1 MNRYGKRCV
10 LYPRVSTE
18 MQVDGYS
25 LEGQKNMLTRFA
37 DREEMIVVDTYE
49 DAGKS
54 GKSIEGRPAF
64 QKMLRD
70 IEDGL
75 DIDYILVYKLS
86 RFGRN
91 AADILNSLELVQ
103 SYGVNLICIEE
114 GIDSS
119 QTSGKLLIS
128 VLSAVAEIERE
139 NIIEQT
145 MNGRR
150 EKARQGGW
158 NGGFAPYGYTLEDNK
173 LMIEETEAVAIR
185 KIFELYT
192 SSEIGLGGIANQL
205 NLQGIRK
212 IPRQNGTLEDWTGHF
227 IKLILDNPVYCGK
240 IAYGRRTKE
249 KVKGTKNDY
258 QMKRNDDYILT
269 EGQHKGIV
277 SEEVWEKAHAKRLR
291 TGVKQPS
298 KIGRDRVHLLSGLL
312 KCPVCGS
319 PMYTNKH
326 AWTNKDGTY
335 KEIYYYV
342 CSRNRMVRGKHC
354 EYKAMLKK
362 TDIEPMVIEA
372 IREIVRNEEYAQA
385 IKKRIGVQ
393 IDTKA
398 VDKELEGYQAKLK
411 EVDLNKTRLE
421 REIDSLPAD
430 AKYRERKLHD
440 MTLRLDSLYDVIV
453 ELEEKIEDARLR
465 RDAIKQ
471 QAITLENIYKI
482 MVNFD
487 CVYNIINDEEKRN
500 VVTALIKEIEIY
512 RNDESEYPL
521 KRIGLNFPVFKDGG
535 EVTEL
540 LWDKGNT
547 VDAYYFLN
555 MLMNRD
561 EISLMHS
568 ILVERLALVLL
579 RHVMDEKPEL
589 LVGMRNTANVVEVLE
604 KRGEFEKFV
613 SDTALF
619 YDIGK
624 LNYLELILLQNRRL
638 EPEEM
643 ELLREHSRE
652 GYEMLK
658 KLNFDPELC
667 DVALGHHKSYDG
679 KHGYPAN
686 FDHTA
691 SSARFMIDLFR
702 ICDRMEAATDEIGR
716 VYRQNRGIEAF
727 WEELKLGAGYLYQPQ
742 LVEMILNDD
751 GLRGEL
757 SYLCS
762 GGRMAVY
769 YSAYHDFVGGRVEK
783 KPNVGAGAFA
793 EAELLHQEQAG
804 TANMLLA
811 NIQEENR
818 GQRQVLASLAKSTIL
833 LARICLDED
842 HVYLVHHIDD
852 PVLEGLQEG
861 TFQEF
866 ADSIVNQCVHPD
878 DLQQVKRLRDY
889 GVLGERLMSMDGSFE
904 LEIRVWTKDHYR
916 WMRLQFVMAEEKNG
930 SPQVV
935 VLSVRDIDTVKKQQE
950 QLKEAMEFAQE
961 QAERANRAKS
971 IFLSNMSHDIRTP
984 MNAIMGMTRI
994 ASENIGEPERVMDC
1008 LGKIEQASGHLLK
1021 LINEVLNMSKIE
1033 SGRMELIEKPI
1044 LIHSVVDNVLMLLQ
1058 DNIEKKKM
1066 TLQVD
1071 MDRLP
1076 EESVY
1081 GDATR
1086 ILEILLNLASNAVK
1100 YTPEGGTIRFLAEKR
1115 EEIGSDQIYRFVV
1128 QDNGIGMS
1136 KEFLEKLFE
1145 PFAREQKVADGKF
1158 EGTGLGMS
1166 ITKAFVEMM
1175 GGDIRVDSKEG
1186 EGTTFEV
1193 LLRFKKAEAAVVEE
1207 LGKVWTMDECRGRF
1221 AQNRLLLA
1229 EDNELNR
1236 EILKELIRETGISIE
1251 EAVNGK
1257 EAVRLVQNNPED
1269 YFDLVFMDV
1278 QMPEM
1283 DGYEAVGRIRQYEKK
1298 LKRKHLPIIAL
1309 TANVFAEDSER
1320 ALRAGMD
1327 AHMGKPVEVPQLL
1340 ATMMHWIG

>member
-547 VDAYYFLN
+547 VETGVYLYSSEVRSENGEKKTAQTFVGIASGKQKVDLRVLVNLAITDPVAKIIRSGSEQEQLVTTTQDRTCTETKTLTRYSNDVQITTTQVDRSGRSWENHWQSHWEPTTPPDQPPEEPEEPETPEAPETPVAPVVPGYDVPKTGDASGLYYVLAIFSALG
-555 MLMNRD
+555 
-561 EISLMHS
+561 
-568 ILVERLALVLL
+568 LALVTCAG
-579 RHVMDEKPEL
+579 RK
-589 LVGMRNTANVVEVLE
+589 RRTA
-604 KRGEFEKFV
+604 
-613 SDTALF
+613 
-619 YDIGK
+619 
-624 LNYLELILLQNRRL
+624 
-638 EPEEM
+638 
-643 ELLREHSRE
+643 
-652 GYEMLK
+652 
-658 KLNFDPELC
+658 
-667 DVALGHHKSYDG
+667 
-679 KHGYPAN
+679 
-686 FDHTA
+686 
-691 SSARFMIDLFR
+691 
-702 ICDRMEAATDEIGR
+702 
-716 VYRQNRGIEAF
+716 
-727 WEELKLGAGYLYQPQ
+727 
-742 LVEMILNDD
+742 
-751 GLRGEL
+751 
-757 SYLCS
+757 
-762 GGRMAVY
+762 
-769 YSAYHDFVGGRVEK
+769 
-783 KPNVGAGAFA
+783 
-793 EAELLHQEQAG
+793 
-804 TANMLLA
+804 
-811 NIQEENR
+811 
-818 GQRQVLASLAKSTIL
+818 
-833 LARICLDED
+833 
-842 HVYLVHHIDD
+842 
-852 PVLEGLQEG
+852 
-861 TFQEF
+861 
-866 ADSIVNQCVHPD
+866 
-878 DLQQVKRLRDY
+878 
-889 GVLGERLMSMDGSFE
+889 
-904 LEIRVWTKDHYR
+904 
-916 WMRLQFVMAEEKNG
+916 
-930 SPQVV
+930 
-935 VLSVRDIDTVKKQQE
+935 
-950 QLKEAMEFAQE
+950 
-961 QAERANRAKS
+961 
-971 IFLSNMSHDIRTP
+971 
-984 MNAIMGMTRI
+984 
-994 ASENIGEPERVMDC
+994 
-1008 LGKIEQASGHLLK
+1008 
-1021 LINEVLNMSKIE
+1021 
-1033 SGRMELIEKPI
+1033 
-1044 LIHSVVDNVLMLLQ
+1044 
-1058 DNIEKKKM
+1058 
-1066 TLQVD
+1066 
-1071 MDRLP
+1071 
-1076 EESVY
+1076 
-1081 GDATR
+1081 
-1086 ILEILLNLASNAVK
+1086 
-1100 YTPEGGTIRFLAEKR
+1100 
-1115 EEIGSDQIYRFVV
+1115 
-1128 QDNGIGMS
+1128 
-1136 KEFLEKLFE
+1136 
-1145 PFAREQKVADGKF
+1145 
-1158 EGTGLGMS
+1158 
-1166 ITKAFVEMM
+1166 
-1175 GGDIRVDSKEG
+1175 
-1186 EGTTFEV
+1186 
-1193 LLRFKKAEAAVVEE
+1193 
-1207 LGKVWTMDECRGRF
+1207 
-1221 AQNRLLLA
+1221 
-1229 EDNELNR
+1229 
-1236 EILKELIRETGISIE
+1236 
-1251 EAVNGK
+1251 
-1257 EAVRLVQNNPED
+1257 
-1269 YFDLVFMDV
+1269 
-1278 QMPEM
+1278 
-1283 DGYEAVGRIRQYEKK
+1283 
-1298 LKRKHLPIIAL
+1298 
-1309 TANVFAEDSER
+1309 
-1320 ALRAGMD
+1320 
-1327 AHMGKPVEVPQLL
+1327 
-1340 ATMMHWIG
+1340 

>member
-547 VDAYYFLN
+547 VEF
-555 MLMNRD
+555 
-561 EISLMHS
+561 
-568 ILVERLALVLL
+568 VVLL
-579 RHVMDEKPEL
+579 GT
-589 LVGMRNTANVVEVLE
+589 GMRVS
-604 KRGEFEKFV
+604 EF
-613 SDTALF
+613 
-619 YDIGK
+619 
-624 LNYLELILLQNRRL
+624 
-638 EPEEM
+638 
-643 ELLREHSRE
+643 
-652 GYEMLK
+652 
-658 KLNFDPELC
+658 C
-667 DVALGHHKSYDG
+667 
-679 KHGYPAN
+679 
-686 FDHTA
+686 
-691 SSARFMIDLFR
+691 
-702 ICDRMEAATDEIGR
+702 
-716 VYRQNRGIEAF
+716 
-727 WEELKLGAGYLYQPQ
+727 
-742 LVEMILNDD
+742 
-751 GLRGEL
+751 GL
-757 SYLCS
+757 
-762 GGRMAVY
+762 
-769 YSAYHDFVGGRVEK
+769 
-783 KPNVGAGAFA
+783 
-793 EAELLHQEQAG
+793 
-804 TANMLLA
+804 
-811 NIQEENR
+811 
-818 GQRQVLASLAKSTIL
+818 
-833 LARICLDED
+833 
-842 HVYLVHHIDD
+842 
-852 PVLEGLQEG
+852 
-861 TFQEF
+861 
-866 ADSIVNQCVHPD
+866 
-878 DLQQVKRLRDY
+878 
-889 GVLGERLMSMDGSFE
+889 
-904 LEIRVWTKDHYR
+904 
-916 WMRLQFVMAEEKNG
+916 
-930 SPQVV
+930 
-935 VLSVRDIDTVKKQQE
+935 
-950 QLKEAMEFAQE
+950 
-961 QAERANRAKS
+961 
-971 IFLSNMSHDIRTP
+971 
-984 MNAIMGMTRI
+984 
-994 ASENIGEPERVMDC
+994 
-1008 LGKIEQASGHLLK
+1008 
-1021 LINEVLNMSKIE
+1021 
-1033 SGRMELIEKPI
+1033 
-1044 LIHSVVDNVLMLLQ
+1044 
-1058 DNIEKKKM
+1058 
-1066 TLQVD
+1066 
-1071 MDRLP
+1071 
-1076 EESVY
+1076 
-1081 GDATR
+1081 
-1086 ILEILLNLASNAVK
+1086 
-1100 YTPEGGTIRFLAEKR
+1100 
-1115 EEIGSDQIYRFVV
+1115 
-1128 QDNGIGMS
+1128 
-1136 KEFLEKLFE
+1136 
-1145 PFAREQKVADGKF
+1145 
-1158 EGTGLGMS
+1158 
-1166 ITKAFVEMM
+1166 TKADLDFT
-1175 GGDIRVDSKEG
+1175 GRKIRVDHQLVRERGGKYYVEKTKTECG
-1186 EGTTFEV
+1186 CRYIPMTDEV
-1193 LLRFKKAEAAVVEE
+1193 YRSL
-1207 LGKVWTMDECRGRF
+1207 
-1221 AQNRLLLA
+1221 QNILSRRKRVKTETIIDGYSGFLLLDKNDSPKVA
-1229 EDNELNR
+1229 LHIENEMRWAMKKYQKLHPDKPLPH
-1236 EILKELIRETGISIE
+1236 IT
-1251 EAVNGK
+1251 
-1257 EAVRLVQNNPED
+1257 PH
-1269 YFDLVFMDV
+1269 VFRHTFCTNM
-1278 QMPEM
+1278 
-1283 DGYEAVGRIRQYEKK
+1283 
-1298 LKRKHLPIIAL
+1298 
-1309 TANVFAEDSER
+1309 AN
-1320 ALRAGMD
+1320 AGMD
-1327 AHMGKPVEVPQLL
+1327 IKTLQYVMGHSDVGVTLNVYTHASYDRAAEQMAKIIDFKGIAAPEPQRKS
-1340 ATMMHWIG
+1340 G

>member
-547 VDAYYFLN
+547 VDGY
-555 MLMNRD
+555 R
-561 EISLMHS
+561 
-568 ILVERLALVLL
+568 
-579 RHVMDEKPEL
+579 
-589 LVGMRNTANVVEVLE
+589 VVAAPMV
-604 KRGEFEKFV
+604 
-613 SDTALF
+613 
-619 YDIGK
+619 Y
-624 LNYLELILLQNRRL
+624 
-638 EPEEM
+638 
-643 ELLREHSRE
+643 LLREGWTEKVR
-652 GYEMLK
+652 
-658 KLNFDPELC
+658 NFVKNGGIFLLTYWSGIVDETDLC
-667 DVALGHHKSYDG
+667 YLGGTPHDLMDVMGFRSMEIDGLYDG
-679 KHGYPAN
+679 EWNEGIPEPENPLHLELAYRCSHLCELVQPSTAEVVMTYGKDFYDGMPAMTRN
-686 FDHTA
+686 VYGKGKAYAVCADFEQG
-691 SSARFMIDLFR
+691 LY
-702 ICDRMEAATDEIGR
+702 DEVCR
-716 VYRQNRGIEAF
+716 
-727 WEELKLGAGYLYQPQ
+727 KL
-742 LVEMILNDD
+742 
-751 GLRGEL
+751 
-757 SYLCS
+757 
-762 GGRMAVY
+762 
-769 YSAYHDFVGGRVEK
+769 
-783 KPNVGAGAFA
+783 
-793 EAELLHQEQAG
+793 
-804 TANMLLA
+804 
-811 NIQEENR
+811 
-818 GQRQVLASLAKSTIL
+818 
-833 LARICLDED
+833 
-842 HVYLVHHIDD
+842 
-852 PVLEGLQEG
+852 
-861 TFQEF
+861 
-866 ADSIVNQCVHPD
+866 
-878 DLQQVKRLRDY
+878 
-889 GVLGERLMSMDGSFE
+889 
-904 LEIRVWTKDHYR
+904 
-916 WMRLQFVMAEEKNG
+916 AEEAG
-930 SPQVV
+930 VERIVEEVPEGVEV
-935 VLSVRDIDTVKKQQE
+935 TMRKQKDGTRYVFVQNFNR
-950 QLKEAMEFAQE
+950 EA
-961 QAERANRAKS
+961 
-971 IFLSNMSHDIRTP
+971 
-984 MNAIMGMTRI
+984 
-994 ASENIGEPERVMDC
+994 V
-1008 LGKIEQASGHLLK
+1008 
-1021 LINEVLNMSKIE
+1021 
-1033 SGRMELIEKPI
+1033 
-1044 LIHSVVDNVLMLLQ
+1044 
-1058 DNIEKKKM
+1058 
-1066 TLQVD
+1066 
-1071 MDRLP
+1071 
-1076 EESVY
+1076 
-1081 GDATR
+1081 
-1086 ILEILLNLASNAVK
+1086 AVK
-1100 YTPEGGTIRFLAEKR
+1100 LPIERYPVWQGTYDGTI
-1115 EEIGSDQIYRFVV
+1115 GSWKTI
-1128 QDNGIGMS
+1128 
-1136 KEFLEKLFE
+1136 
-1145 PFAREQKVADGKF
+1145 
-1158 EGTGLGMS
+1158 
-1166 ITKAFVEMM
+1166 
-1175 GGDIRVDSKEG
+1175 
-1186 EGTTFEV
+1186 V
-1193 LLRFKKAEAAVVEE
+1193 LK
-1207 LGKVWTMDECRGRF
+1207 GR
-1221 AQNRLLLA
+1221 
-1229 EDNELNR
+1229 
-1236 EILKELIRETGISIE
+1236 
-1251 EAVNGK
+1251 
-1257 EAVRLVQNNPED
+1257 
-1269 YFDLVFMDV
+1269 
-1278 QMPEM
+1278 
-1283 DGYEAVGRIRQYEKK
+1283 
-1298 LKRKHLPIIAL
+1298 
-1309 TANVFAEDSER
+1309 
-1320 ALRAGMD
+1320 
-1327 AHMGKPVEVPQLL
+1327 
-1340 ATMMHWIG
+1340 

>member
-398 VDKELEGYQAKLK
+398 VDKELEGYQVKLK

-547 VDAYYFLN
+547 VDTVVQLTIWNGSDEVTLNVDATGTSCTAYRGDFVEYPIIASNAKANNSDVKVEPAVSGTASVGSTYFQVVKVKT
-555 MLMNRD
+555 
-561 EISLMHS
+561 
-568 ILVERLALVLL
+568 VEDKRIITTTDTVA
-579 RHVMDEKPEL
+579 
-589 LVGMRNTANVVEVLE
+589 ANGQVVDGV
-604 KRGEFEKFV
+604 
-613 SDTALF
+613 DTA
-619 YDIGK
+619 
-624 LNYLELILLQNRRL
+624 
-638 EPEEM
+638 
-643 ELLREHSRE
+643 
-652 GYEMLK
+652 
-658 KLNFDPELC
+658 
-667 DVALGHHKSYDG
+667 
-679 KHGYPAN
+679 
-686 FDHTA
+686 
-691 SSARFMIDLFR
+691 
-702 ICDRMEAATDEIGR
+702 
-716 VYRQNRGIEAF
+716 
-727 WEELKLGAGYLYQPQ
+727 
-742 LVEMILNDD
+742 
-751 GLRGEL
+751 
-757 SYLCS
+757 
-762 GGRMAVY
+762 
-769 YSAYHDFVGGRVEK
+769 
-783 KPNVGAGAFA
+783 
-793 EAELLHQEQAG
+793 
-804 TANMLLA
+804 
-811 NIQEENR
+811 
-818 GQRQVLASLAKSTIL
+818 
-833 LARICLDED
+833 
-842 HVYLVHHIDD
+842 
-852 PVLEGLQEG
+852 
-861 TFQEF
+861 
-866 ADSIVNQCVHPD
+866 
-878 DLQQVKRLRDY
+878 
-889 GVLGERLMSMDGSFE
+889 
-904 LEIRVWTKDHYR
+904 WTTT
-916 WMRLQFVMAEEKNG
+916 
-930 SPQVV
+930 S
-935 VLSVRDIDTVKKQQE
+935 DTVKIGVNTDDKE
-950 QLKEAMEFAQE
+950 KSDNNSIVAYTKTFGDDYANAAIFYEVKSGYNELKA
-961 QAERANRAKS
+961 
-971 IFLSNMSHDIRTP
+971 IFIDSDN
-984 MNAIMGMTRI
+984 
-994 ASENIGEPERVMDC
+994 
-1008 LGKIEQASGHLLK
+1008 K
-1021 LINEVLNMSKIE
+1021 LQSYV
-1033 SGRMELIEKPI
+1033 
-1044 LIHSVVDNVLMLLQ
+1044 Q
-1058 DNIEKKKM
+1058 D
-1066 TLQVD
+1066 
-1071 MDRLP
+1071 
-1076 EESVY
+1076 SS
-1081 GDATR
+1081 AT
-1086 ILEILLNLASNAVK
+1086 ATGNAVAH
-1100 YTPEGGTIRFLAEKR
+1100 T
-1115 EEIGSDQIYRFVV
+1115 
-1128 QDNGIGMS
+1128 
-1136 KEFLEKLFE
+1136 
-1145 PFAREQKVADGKF
+1145 VAAPTVSGVAGVTATADK
-1158 EGTGLGMS
+1158 TS
-1166 ITKAFVEMM
+1166 AVA
-1175 GGDIRVDSKEG
+1175 G
-1186 EGTTFEV
+1186 ETVTV
-1193 LLRFKKAEAAVVEE
+1193 TVAV
-1207 LGKVWTMDECRGRF
+1207 
-1221 AQNRLLLA
+1221 
-1229 EDNELNR
+1229 
-1236 EILKELIRETGISIE
+1236 
-1251 EAVNGK
+1251 
-1257 EAVRLVQNNPED
+1257 
-1269 YFDLVFMDV
+1269 
-1278 QMPEM
+1278 
-1283 DGYEAVGRIRQYEKK
+1283 
-1298 LKRKHLPIIAL
+1298 
-1309 TANVFAEDSER
+1309 TANSTANQVTVSATNGTVSP
-1320 ALRAGMD
+1320 ATATTVAAGHTYTFTVVVGS
-1327 AHMGKPVEVPQLL
+1327 AAPVITVTA
-1340 ATMMHWIG
+1340 ATV

>member
-37 DREEMIVVDTYE
+37 DREEMIIVDTYE

-547 VDAYYFLN
+547 V
-555 MLMNRD
+555 
-561 EISLMHS
+561 ET
-568 ILVERLALVLL
+568 VVLL
-579 RHVMDEKPEL
+579 SH
-589 LVGMRNTANVVEVLE
+589 
-604 KRGEFEKFV
+604 
-613 SDTALF
+613 
-619 YDIGK
+619 
-624 LNYLELILLQNRRL
+624 
-638 EPEEM
+638 
-643 ELLREHSRE
+643 
-652 GYEMLK
+652 
-658 KLNFDPELC
+658 
-667 DVALGHHKSYDG
+667 
-679 KHGYPAN
+679 
-686 FDHTA
+686 
-691 SSARFMIDLFR
+691 
-702 ICDRMEAATDEIGR
+702 
-716 VYRQNRGIEAF
+716 
-727 WEELKLGAGYLYQPQ
+727 
-742 LVEMILNDD
+742 
-751 GLRGEL
+751 
-757 SYLCS
+757 
-762 GGRMAVY
+762 
-769 YSAYHDFVGGRVEK
+769 K
-783 KPNVGAGAFA
+783 KPDSVINVKVEFG
-793 EAELLHQEQAG
+793 
-804 TANMLLA
+804 
-811 NIQEENR
+811 
-818 GQRQVLASLAKSTIL
+818 
-833 LARICLDED
+833 
-842 HVYLVHHIDD
+842 
-852 PVLEGLQEG
+852 EGE
-861 TFQEF
+861 
-866 ADSIVNQCVHPD
+866 
-878 DLQQVKRLRDY
+878 
-889 GVLGERLMSMDGSFE
+889 
-904 LEIRVWTKDHYR
+904 
-916 WMRLQFVMAEEKNG
+916 
-930 SPQVV
+930 
-935 VLSVRDIDTVKKQQE
+935 
-950 QLKEAMEFAQE
+950 
-961 QAERANRAKS
+961 
-971 IFLSNMSHDIRTP
+971 
-984 MNAIMGMTRI
+984 
-994 ASENIGEPERVMDC
+994 
-1008 LGKIEQASGHLLK
+1008 GKIPL
-1021 LINEVLNMSKIE
+1021 
-1033 SGRMELIEKPI
+1033 
-1044 LIHSVVDNVLMLLQ
+1044 
-1058 DNIEKKKM
+1058 DNIEKRAESYKPKERVTYKMIKEYIEAKHGFKVHTAYIAEVKRDLGLPMYDNHFVVNSVSFLDGKHYHDNKANLRLLRQRSDELCREYALSVIEHPSGKKKPYALYQAEKNGM
-1066 TLQVD
+1066 PTRDNVARQAVDEAISKSFTLKD
-1071 MDRLP
+1071 FDRQMAEMGYRVSFDPNRKYWTIIGKGWERPKRLYKLG
-1076 EESVY
+1076 EDYTNE
-1081 GDATR
+1081 R
-1086 ILEILLNLASNAVK
+1086 ITERIRENSYAVK
-1100 YTPEGGTIRFLAEKR
+1100 F
-1115 EEIGSDQIYRFVV
+1115 S
-1128 QDNGIGMS
+1128 
-1136 KEFLEKLFE
+1136 
-1145 PFAREQKVADGKF
+1145 
-1158 EGTGLGMS
+1158 
-1166 ITKAFVEMM
+1166 
-1175 GGDIRVDSKEG
+1175 
-1186 EGTTFEV
+1186 
-1193 LLRFKKAEAAVVEE
+1193 
-1207 LGKVWTMDECRGRF
+1207 RF
-1221 AQNRLLLA
+1221 AEPQKTVQVFRVKGSLKNAKKIGGLRGLYLHYCYRLGILPKSRKQNYARLHYLLKDDLMKMEAISQETRLLCRNRIDTVEQLLSYKGSL
-1229 EDNELNR
+1229 ETEMSELTEQR
-1236 EILKELIRETGISIE
+1236 KELYSKSRKSGGE
-1251 EAVNGK
+1251 EK
-1257 EAVRLVQNNPED
+1257 EAVKARLTEITERMKFLRKEVR
-1269 YFDLVFMDV
+1269 LC
-1278 QMPEM
+1278 
-1283 DGYEAVGRIRQYEKK
+1283 GGIEARNDTLKEKLTTIRADEQQGKELMTNEHRRRSGRTNRPNE
-1298 LKRKHLPIIAL
+1298 LGGL
-1309 TANVFAEDSER
+1309 
-1320 ALRAGMD
+1320 
-1327 AHMGKPVEVPQLL
+1327 
-1340 ATMMHWIG
+1340 

>member
-453 ELEEKIEDARLR
+453 ELEEKIEDAKLR

-547 VDAYYFLN
+547 VDA
-555 MLMNRD
+555 
-561 EISLMHS
+561 
-568 ILVERLALVLL
+568 A
-579 RHVMDEKPEL
+579 
-589 LVGMRNTANVVEVLE
+589 
-604 KRGEFEKFV
+604 
-613 SDTALF
+613 
-619 YDIGK
+619 
-624 LNYLELILLQNRRL
+624 
-638 EPEEM
+638 
-643 ELLREHSRE
+643 
-652 GYEMLK
+652 
-658 KLNFDPELC
+658 
-667 DVALGHHKSYDG
+667 
-679 KHGYPAN
+679 
-686 FDHTA
+686 
-691 SSARFMIDLFR
+691 
-702 ICDRMEAATDEIGR
+702 
-716 VYRQNRGIEAF
+716 
-727 WEELKLGAGYLYQPQ
+727 
-742 LVEMILNDD
+742 
-751 GLRGEL
+751 
-757 SYLCS
+757 
-762 GGRMAVY
+762 
-769 YSAYHDFVGGRVEK
+769 
-783 KPNVGAGAFA
+783 
-793 EAELLHQEQAG
+793 
-804 TANMLLA
+804 
-811 NIQEENR
+811 
-818 GQRQVLASLAKSTIL
+818 
-833 LARICLDED
+833 
-842 HVYLVHHIDD
+842 
-852 PVLEGLQEG
+852 
-861 TFQEF
+861 
-866 ADSIVNQCVHPD
+866 
-878 DLQQVKRLRDY
+878 
-889 GVLGERLMSMDGSFE
+889 
-904 LEIRVWTKDHYR
+904 
-916 WMRLQFVMAEEKNG
+916 
-930 SPQVV
+930 
-935 VLSVRDIDTVKKQQE
+935 
-950 QLKEAMEFAQE
+950 
-961 QAERANRAKS
+961 
-971 IFLSNMSHDIRTP
+971 
-984 MNAIMGMTRI
+984 
-994 ASENIGEPERVMDC
+994 
-1008 LGKIEQASGHLLK
+1008 
-1021 LINEVLNMSKIE
+1021 
-1033 SGRMELIEKPI
+1033 
-1044 LIHSVVDNVLMLLQ
+1044 
-1058 DNIEKKKM
+1058 
-1066 TLQVD
+1066 
-1071 MDRLP
+1071 
-1076 EESVY
+1076 
-1081 GDATR
+1081 
-1086 ILEILLNLASNAVK
+1086 
-1100 YTPEGGTIRFLAEKR
+1100 
-1115 EEIGSDQIYRFVV
+1115 
-1128 QDNGIGMS
+1128 
-1136 KEFLEKLFE
+1136 
-1145 PFAREQKVADGKF
+1145 
-1158 EGTGLGMS
+1158 
-1166 ITKAFVEMM
+1166 
-1175 GGDIRVDSKEG
+1175 
-1186 EGTTFEV
+1186 
-1193 LLRFKKAEAAVVEE
+1193 
-1207 LGKVWTMDECRGRF
+1207 
-1221 AQNRLLLA
+1221 
-1229 EDNELNR
+1229 
-1236 EILKELIRETGISIE
+1236 
-1251 EAVNGK
+1251 
-1257 EAVRLVQNNPED
+1257 AVRLRLHELTARPRKRALQNGVRRGGGVHVEH
-1269 YFDLVFMDV
+1269 
-1278 QMPEM
+1278 QQ
-1283 DGYEAVGRIRQYEKK
+1283 AQIVGERRHVAQRIRV
-1298 LKRKHLPIIAL
+1298 AG
-1309 TANVFAEDSER
+1309 ER
-1320 ALRAGMD
+1320 AVKAEGMIKGGKFPGGHAVHPRVAVALKARGAAAVQIVVAGKDKHGNTRVADARKPKGKRFVALARA
-1327 AHMGKPVEVPQLL
+1327 VEGQVAGENQRVRLL
-1340 ATMMHWIG
+1340 GDHLSDKRLDQRVAVRHRLAVALLDQIGEERAVVRQRRGDIV